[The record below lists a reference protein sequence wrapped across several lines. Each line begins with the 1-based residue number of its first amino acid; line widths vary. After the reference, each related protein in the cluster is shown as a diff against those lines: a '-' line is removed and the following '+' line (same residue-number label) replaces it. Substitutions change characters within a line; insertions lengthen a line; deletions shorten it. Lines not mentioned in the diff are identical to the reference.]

1 MPLLPPR
8 NGSSRALK
16 EPRLAPNLSHNCP
29 VHRQVHQIYPLVA
42 AHRRDFL
49 SRFPHHQPYATSPV
63 RFQAR
68 CSKDD

>member
-1 MPLLPPR
+1 
-8 NGSSRALK
+8 
-16 EPRLAPNLSHNCP
+16 